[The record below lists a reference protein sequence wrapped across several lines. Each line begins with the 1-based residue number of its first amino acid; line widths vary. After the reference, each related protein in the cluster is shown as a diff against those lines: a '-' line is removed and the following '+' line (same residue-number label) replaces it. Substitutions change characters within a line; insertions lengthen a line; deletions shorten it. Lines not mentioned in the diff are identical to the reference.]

1 MISYNRPILHVMFF
15 IIFLKVIPGKARLG
29 AQGKFRVKGANM
41 SDITEIT
48 IPENAL
54 SVHFQRNGIE
64 VIPANYFV
72 NLTRIHTIALD
83 DNQIHI
89 IEDYAFEN
97 IPFLD
102 HLSLSRNLLT
112 SITRYMFSGLF
123 NLTRLSLSRN
133 YISTIQDGSF
143 FDLRNIRS
151 LELQRNELE
160 TISSRVF
167 DRIDLPIGLKLR
179 LRHNPLICDWRLLGL
194 YDAVHTGK
202 VVLKDGRN
210 TYCRYKSESTLFIDT
225 TWGNMTKTD
234 LHAAGK

>member
-1 MISYNRPILHVMFF
+1 MISYNNLHVIFF
-15 IIFLKVIPGKARLG
+15 IIFLKVIPGKAGLG

-41 SDITEIT
+41 SDITKIT
-48 IPENAL
+48 IPEKAL

-72 NLTRIHTIALD
+72 NLTRIHTIILSH
-83 DNQIHI
+83 NEIHV

-97 IPFLD
+97 IPFLSQ
-102 HLSLSRNLLT
+102 LTLSRNSLT

-123 NLTRLSLSRN
+123 NLTKLDLSRN
-133 YISTIQDGSF
+133 HISTIQDGSF
-143 FDLRNIRS
+143 FDLRNIKT
-151 LELQRNELE
+151 LELQKNELE

-167 DRIDLPIGLKLR
+167 DRKDLPIVLNLR
-179 LRHNPLICDWRLLGL
+179 LRNNPLTCDWRLLGL

-202 VVLKDGRN
+202 VVLKDGAN
-210 TYCRYKSESTLFIDT
+210 TYCRYKSKSTLFIDT

-234 LHAAGK
+234 LQAAGK